1 MCESIITRSMIYVA
15 RTAQRDAKSMRMMQ
29 AMVEELVV
37 VMHVLSC
44 MLGSASETSRVKC
57 WSVRSISV
65 VP

>member
-1 MCESIITRSMIYVA
+1 MIYVA

-44 MLGSASETSRVKC
+44 MLDSASETSRVKC